1 VQLISRRPFLTA
13 LLLGSLHALLFVL
26 SFPPTALWGY
36 TLAAAIPLA
45 LIVWHTSSPWRS
57 ALGVAIATI
66 PLWTFEQF
74 WMREVSAA
82 GMPAFALYLSIFSGL
97 YVLIAARIRRRWP
110 RIPAPLL
117 MGITW
122 IGMEFFRG
130 ELAFDGYAWYLLAH
144 PLIDAPLVPK
154 AAATLGA
161 YGIGMLVAAL
171 AGCVV
176 SLADRRWLSAGAGL
190 FVVSILLAGSTLLAP
205 RTPLAAPARI
215 GVVQTNIPQDNK
227 MSWSFEQR
235 KDDFAEFLAI
245 TRQAAE
251 ARPDII
257 VWPETMFPGTSLSPE
272 VVHVQ
277 RESGYGYR
285 SSDPEVDGL
294 PLTAFHDSLVDEQ
307 AELGIPMLVGSLGV
321 EGFRIVRDDAG
332 PRIET
337 DKEFNSAFLVTEGKV
352 ADARYDKM
360 FLTPFG
366 EVMPYISLWPWLER
380 QLLAIG
386 ADGMSFGLSAG
397 TTPVVFDIA
406 TGDRTLRVATPICF
420 EVTSSWVC
428 RHLVFQDGRR
438 RADIL
443 ISLTNDGWF
452 NTSDAGRANHLL
464 SARWRCAE
472 LATPMVR
479 AANTGISVAIAAGGK
494 LIPQSADGRQT
505 PAALPPRAAGVLTA
519 DVPLGTSA
527 PTPFAVWG
535 RWIGI
540 FAPWVVLIGLI
551 STFRKP
557 RQTAA

>member
-1 VQLISRRPFLTA
+1 M
-13 LLLGSLHALLFVL
+13 LHALLFGL
-26 SFPPTALWGY
+26 SFPPAGLWGC

-57 ALGVAIATI
+57 ALGVTIATI

-82 GMPAFALYLSIFSGL
+82 GMPAFAIYLSVFSGL
-97 YVLIAARIRRRWP
+97 YILVAARIHRRWP
-110 RIPAPLL
+110 GIPAPLL
-117 MGITW
+117 IGITW

-144 PLIDAPLVPK
+144 PLIDAPLVSK

-161 YGIGMLVAAL
+161 YGIGMLVAVL

-176 SLADRRWLSAGAGL
+176 SLADRRWLAGAVGL
-190 FVVSILLAGSTLLAP
+190 FSVSILLAGSTLLAP

-215 GVVQTNIPQDNK
+215 GVVQSNIPQDNK
-227 MSWSFEQR
+227 MSWAIEQR
-235 KDDFAEFLAI
+235 VRDFAEFLEL
-245 TRQAAE
+245 TREAAS
-251 ARPDII
+251 ARPHLI

-272 VVHVQ
+272 VVNVE
-277 RESGYGYR
+277 RESGLGYR
-285 SSDPEVDGL
+285 SVDL
-294 PLTAFHDSLVDEQ
+294 PLTAFHDSLVEEQ

-321 EGFRIVRDDAG
+321 EGFRIARDGSG
-332 PRIET
+332 PRIQT
-337 DKEFNSAFLVTEGKV
+337 DKEFNSAFLITGGNV

-406 TGDRTLRVATPICF
+406 SGDRTLRVATPICF

-428 RHLVFQDGRR
+428 RRLTFQDGSR

-494 LIPQSADGRQT
+494 LIAQSADGRQT

-519 DVPLGTSA
+519 DVPLGASA
-527 PTPFAVWG
+527 PTPFVVWG

-540 FAPWVVLIGLI
+540 LAPWVVLIGLI